1 MIYVAKEDDRTTISY
16 YKLKSDDNH
25 TRYRRLLSKWFV
37 REYDPI
43 DDYYNYDDDVKEKY
57 NKKL

>member
-1 MIYVAKEDDRTTISY
+1 MAKENDKTTISY
-16 YKLKSDDNH
+16 YKLKTDNNH
-25 TRYRRLLSKWFV
+25 TRYRRLLSRWFV

-43 DDYYNYDDDVKEKY
+43 DDYYNYDDDSVKEE